1 MSRLG
6 DRTVF
11 GLVLNNAEDHG
22 TVSRE
27 KNSPSRWLGDKRTG
41 VARMRQ
47 QKERELL
54 YKFQKMYGPADKKLK
69 GFDIPL
75 SHLDLKPKKADLSE
89 LANAN
94 SVWGV

>member
-1 MSRLG
+1 
-6 DRTVF
+6 
-11 GLVLNNAEDHG
+11 
-22 TVSRE
+22 
-27 KNSPSRWLGDKRTG
+27 
-41 VARMRQ
+41 MRQ